1 MTTFTLHFWLNNQPE
16 SVEIPLTATLLDVL
30 RDELHMTGT
39 KRGCGIGEC
48 GACTVLL
55 NGQAVNSCT
64 VLALQAQGQKVET
77 VEGLAKGEE
86 LSSLQQS
93 FIEEHAVQCG
103 FCTSGMLMSATGLL
117 RQNPHPSEKEIRT
130 AISGNLCRCTGYMPI
145 IKAIEKESKR

>member
-1 MTTFTLHFWLNNQPE
+1 MKQCNLNFWLNGEQTKV
-16 SVEIPLTATLLDVL
+16 SIPMTATLLDVL
-30 RDELHMTGT
+30 RDYLGMTGT
-39 KRGCGIGEC
+39 KRGCEIGEC

-77 VEGLAKGEE
+77 VEGLSEGGE

-93 FIEEHAVQCG
+93 FVEEHAVQCG
-103 FCTSGMLMSATGLL
+103 FCTPGMLMSSTALL
-117 RQNPHPSEKEIRT
+117 RDNKNPNEEDIRR

-145 IKAIEKESKR
+145 IKAIKKESER